1 MTSAYNKICHVRVTH
16 CCRHCELADTQH
28 CRGLGLGYMF
38 VADFRYRLIRRA
50 LIFAR
55 FSAIGMGP
63 AYTWEGLYVSIYGS

>member
-1 MTSAYNKICHVRVTH
+1 VSHIAVVIVNSLTLMH
-16 CCRHCELADTQH
+16 CQ
-28 CRGLGLGYMF
+28 GLGLGYMF

>member
-1 MTSAYNKICHVRVTH
+1 
-16 CCRHCELADTQH
+16 
-28 CRGLGLGYMF
+28 MF